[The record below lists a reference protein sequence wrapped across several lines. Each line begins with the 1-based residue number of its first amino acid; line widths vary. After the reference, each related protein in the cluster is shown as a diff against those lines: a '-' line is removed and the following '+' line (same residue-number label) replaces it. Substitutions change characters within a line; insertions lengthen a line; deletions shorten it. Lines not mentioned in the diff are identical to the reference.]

1 MRFPTEQE
9 KRLYREAA
17 GRKAPAC
24 VLIRFPVFGRF
35 IGFTFGAVIFHE
47 TDRPELIV
55 HEMVHVQQF
64 YDGWGIGYWIKYL
77 WWLAT
82 KGYRNNPYEIEANEI
97 EGRVSR

>member
-1 MRFPTEQE
+1 MRFPTAEE
-9 KRLYREAA
+9 KRLYLKAA

-24 VLIRFPVFGRF
+24 LLIRFPVFGRF

-64 YDGWGIGYWIKYL
+64 YDGWGLGFWVVYL
-77 WWLAT
+77 WYRLT
-82 KGYRNNPYEIEANEI
+82 KGYENNPYEIEANEI
-97 EGRVSR
+97 EGRVKW